1 MSKESVIYAIVGPSG
16 SGKTTLVQELI
27 EEYPHLFYEIISYK
41 TRKKRHDEV
50 EGVNG
55 YYVSKE
61 EFIKIRNQNV
71 MIAETVYDG
80 HYYGADEGEL
90 LPLEEGKS
98 ALYVIDHESVEL
110 LRNQVKKIKGHEHTK
125 VIFVY
130 IKIDRDIL
138 EARLKNSGNRSEN
151 EIKSRIARLS
161 LEDGAMEKADYIISN
176 NSGDRNDMVKDF
188 IMNVFVETK

>member
-1 MSKESVIYAIVGPSG
+1 MTKESVIYAIVGPSG
-16 SGKTTLVQELI
+16 SGKTTLVEELI
-27 EEYPHLFYEIISYK
+27 KKFPFLFYEVISYK
-41 TRKKRHDEV
+41 TRDKRPDEV

-61 EFIKIRNQNV
+61 EFIKIRNQNI

-98 ALYVIDHESVEL
+98 ALYVIDYESIEL
-110 LRNQVKKIKGHEHTK
+110 LKSQVKKIKGHEHTK
-125 VIFVY
+125 IIFVY
-130 IKIDRDIL
+130 LTIDHDIL
-138 EARLKNSGNRSEN
+138 EARLRNSGNRSEN

-161 LEDGAMEKADYIISN
+161 LEHGVMEKADYIISN
-176 NSGDRNDMVKDF
+176 NSRDTNDMVRQF
-188 IMNVFVETK
+188 IVNVFIKE

>member
-1 MSKESVIYAIVGPSG
+1 MTKDSVIYAIVGPSG
-16 SGKTTLVQELI
+16 SGKTTLVQELMK
-27 EEYPHLFYEIISYK
+27 EFPHFFYEIISYK
-41 TRKKRHDEV
+41 TRKKRPDEI

-61 EFIKIRNQNV
+61 EFNEIRKQNI

-90 LPLEEGKS
+90 LPLEDGKS
-98 ALYVIDHESVEL
+98 ALYVIDYESIEL
-110 LRNQVKKIKGHEHTK
+110 LKSQVKKIKGHEQTK

-130 IKIDRDIL
+130 LTIDHDIL
-138 EARLKNSGNRSEN
+138 EARLRNSGNRSEN

-161 LEDGAMEKADYIISN
+161 LEHGVMEKADYVISN
-176 NSGDRNDMVKDF
+176 NSGDRINMVRDF
-188 IMNVFVETK
+188 IVNIFIKS

>member
-1 MSKESVIYAIVGPSG
+1 MTKESVIYAIVGPSG

-27 EEYPHLFYEIISYK
+27 KKFPYLFYEVVSYK
-41 TRKKRHDEV
+41 TRNKRPDEV

-61 EFIKIRNQNV
+61 EFIKIRNQNI

-98 ALYVIDHESVEL
+98 ALYVIDYESIEL
-110 LRNQVKKIKGHEHTK
+110 LKNQVKKIKGHEHTK

-130 IKIDRDIL
+130 ITIDRDIL
-138 EARLKNSGNRSEN
+138 EARLRKSGNRSEN

-161 LEDGAMEKADYIISN
+161 LEDGVMEKADYIINN

-188 IMNVFVETK
+188 IVNVFVKN